1 MYDLN
6 DLYYF
11 HAVVTY
17 HGFSA
22 ASRQIGVPKGTLSKR
37 VARLEERL
45 QVRLLERSTRK
56 LRTTSVGQAFYEQCQ
71 AVLAG
76 AEAAE
81 AVAAQAHAEP
91 NGMVR
96 VSCPQGLIQ
105 NLIEEIL
112 PAFMQTYPKVR
123 VHLKVF
129 NRRADLIED
138 RVDIALRARTRVDTA
153 DSSLIVRPLGPSH
166 LVLAVSPT
174 LAARCGEPLTIERLS
189 EVPTLSM
196 ADDAEEIRWELVGP
210 GGEMRLIPLQ
220 PRMLCGNFD
229 MLLAA
234 ARQGLG
240 VALLPTHVCR
250 PSFDSGELVQVLPD
264 WHTPYGTIQ
273 AVFSSRKGLVPA
285 VRALIDFLAEEVPAR
300 AGAPAR

>member
-1 MYDLN
+1 MAMQDLN

-17 HGFSA
+17 QGFSA

-37 VARLEERL
+37 IARLEERL
-45 QVRLLERSTRK
+45 QVRLLVRSIRK
-56 LRTTSVGQAFYEQCQ
+56 LRTTEVGQAFFEHCQ

-76 AEAAE
+76 VEAAE
-81 AVAAQAHAEP
+81 AAVAHARAEP

-96 VSCPQGLIQ
+96 VSCQQGLIQ

-112 PAFMQTYPKVR
+112 PTFMRTYPKVQ
-123 VHLKVF
+123 VHLKVL

-138 RVDIALRARTRVDTA
+138 RVDIALRVRRKDDSA
-153 DSSLIVRPLGPSH
+153 DASLIVRPLGPSH
-166 LVLAVSPT
+166 LVLAVSPR
-174 LAARCGEPLTIERLS
+174 LAERWREPLTVENLA

-196 ADDAEEIRWELVGP
+196 ADETGEAHWELVGP
-210 GGEMRLIPLQ
+210 DGETRVIPLQ
-220 PRMLCGNFD
+220 PRMLCSNFD

-234 ARQGLG
+234 ARQDLG
-240 VALLPTHVCR
+240 VALLPMHICR
-250 PSFDSGELVQVLPD
+250 PSFESGELLHALPD

-285 VRALIDFLAEEVPAR
+285 VRALIDYLAAEVPAR
-300 AGAPAR
+300 AA